1 MPLRRHGESRPQ
13 LGCKARSALT
23 APALVDAVALTAL
36 TGIDAL
42 AAINVTLV
50 YGTRWNRG
58 YLRVETTIHNIMKLA
73 ERADQLAREIDSYRV
88 RVERGGGMEFA
99 SLESPHRTNIVDA
112 PNRASVMA
120 ISQFGQCCRDFHSG
134 FATATAVL
142 SDDLKRQLGIE
153 VTT

>member
-1 MPLRRHGESRPQ
+1 MTIE
-13 LGCKARSALT
+13 
-23 APALVDAVALTAL
+23 
-36 TGIDAL
+36 I
-42 AAINVTLV
+42 
-50 YGTRWNRG
+50 
-58 YLRVETTIHNIMKLA
+58 TIHNIMKLA

-88 RVERGGGMEFA
+88 RVERGGGAESA
-99 SLESPHRTNIVDA
+99 SLESPHRTNILHA
-112 PNRASVMA
+112 PNGASMMA